1 MTKGKSVV
9 NVVVN
14 TFETLFANWLNVH
27 QILDSL
33 SGLGKVL
40 LHGGIEDK
48 VN

>member
-1 MTKGKSVV
+1 
-9 NVVVN
+9 
-14 TFETLFANWLNVH
+14 LNVH

-48 VN
+48 VNWEKWLFLFETCW